1 MYLSTMSFQY
11 GQSCAQPSH
20 ISSSAGTPF
29 CCRTPARRFD
39 SSTCGS
45 SRPVAMMISV
55 CRSGARKRSSFRFGR
70 KASGF
75 TKYASPPRSPSSH
88 RAVSYAPDMPTA
100 LRAIP
105 GRRRRAAPYR
115 DRGPDSTTCGTRA
128 SRRSP
133 RTGARLTN
141 ELPGDVGVVPPFHFG
156 RLVALELLV
165 GREEG
170 LDLAKPVLSE
180 VAQGSHLVEPRIAD
194 RYAEYFFV
202 VAMLV
207 AHEQRADR
215 TRWHD
220 ATREGRLFDNDQRV
234 QRVAVPTDGV
244 HDEAVIGGIVHR
256 REQDTVETNASGRLI
271 ELVFGARASRDLY
284 EDVNALILAPAPHAP
299 APPRSWPAPRPP

>member
-29 CCRTPARRFD
+29 CCRMPARRFD

-75 TKYASPPRSPSSH
+75 TKYASPLRSPSSH

-105 GRRRRAAPYR
+105 GRRGRQRQAAPYR
-115 DRGPDSTTCGTRA
+115 DRGPDSTPCDTRA
-128 SRRSP
+128 SRRLP
-133 RTGARLTN
+133 RTGARLTD
-141 ELPGDVGVVPPFHFG
+141 ELPGDVGVVPPSHFG

-165 GREEG
+165 GRKEG

-180 VAQGSHLVEPRIAD
+180 VAQGPHLVEPRIAE
-194 RYAEYFFV
+194 RYAEYFLV

-207 AHEQRADR
+207 AHE
-215 TRWHD
+215 
-220 ATREGRLFDNDQRV
+220 
-234 QRVAVPTDGV
+234 
-244 HDEAVIGGIVHR
+244 
-256 REQDTVETNASGRLI
+256 
-271 ELVFGARASRDLY
+271 
-284 EDVNALILAPAPHAP
+284 
-299 APPRSWPAPRPP
+299 

>member
-1 MYLSTMSFQY
+1 MRRTSYRRRS
-11 GQSCAQPSH
+11 ADPRRSH
-20 ISSSAGTPF
+20 SESPEGLLRSGTARTRDAGVRGPVGRPL
-29 CCRTPARRFD
+29 CCRRTRRRSNRRTRAAASPHRCAVPCARRGRNPPID
-39 SSTCGS
+39 
-45 SRPVAMMISV
+45 
-55 CRSGARKRSSFRFGR
+55 RSGPSRSERRG
-70 KASGF
+70 
-75 TKYASPPRSPSSH
+75 
-88 RAVSYAPDMPTA
+88 
-100 LRAIP
+100 P
-105 GRRRRAAPYR
+105 GRRGRQIRAAPYR

-128 SRRSP
+128 SRRLP
-133 RTGARLTN
+133 RTGAGLTD

-165 GREEG
+165 GRKEG

-180 VAQGSHLVEPRIAD
+180 VAQGSDLVEPRIAD
-194 RYAEYFFV
+194 RYAEYFLV

-220 ATREGRLFDNDQRV
+220 ATREGRLLDNDQRV

-244 HDEAVIGGIVHR
+244 HDEAVIGRIVHR
-256 REQDTVETNASGRLI
+256 GEQDTIEADATGRLI

-299 APPRSWPAPRPP
+299 APPRSWPAPRPL